1 MNFERNVKF
10 DRLIEK
16 VKENKGILKK
26 LDYEQL
32 VLFNNYLIKL
42 NNHLINKGE

>member
-10 DRLIEK
+10 DKLIET
-16 VKENKGILKK
+16 VKDNKEILKK

-42 NNHLINKGE
+42 NSHLTNKGE

>member
-10 DRLIEK
+10 DKLLVK
-16 VKENKGILKK
+16 VKENKEVLNN

-42 NNHLINKGE
+42 NNHLNQGE